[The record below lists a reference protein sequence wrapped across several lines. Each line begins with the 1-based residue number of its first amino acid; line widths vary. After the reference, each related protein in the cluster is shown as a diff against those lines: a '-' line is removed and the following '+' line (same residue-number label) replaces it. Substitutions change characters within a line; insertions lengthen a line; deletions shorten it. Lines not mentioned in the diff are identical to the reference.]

1 MGQQPV
7 CWEREGAYVP
17 AKWPQPQRLSQV
29 CQVCQ
34 GHPLSQPPPP
44 QEPKSAHCQQ
54 SLVEETK
61 GFQILWLLPGCIK
74 QNKVDLPLS
83 LLKSNQLWMS
93 HLTSVSIIWV
103 PQM

>member
-1 MGQQPV
+1 M
-7 CWEREGAYVP
+7 
-17 AKWPQPQRLSQV
+17 
-29 CQVCQ
+29 CQVSGPNPKGCPRCARLGITLCQ
-34 GHPLSQPPPP
+34 GHPLKPASPP

-54 SLVEETK
+54 SLVEGTK
-61 GFQILWLLPGCIK
+61 GFQTLELLPGRIK
-74 QNKVDLPLS
+74 QNKVDLPLG